1 MSGRTV
7 TFDEAVALALQTDPA
22 GRDLSLQ
29 DQALAADVDLARSAR
44 RPVLDLQLVPSQ
56 GYGLGFDQTTGQAVS
71 QGRTAVSVGGSG
83 RLLLYDGGRAR
94 AQVEAVQ
101 GARSALTLSGEDAR
115 RRTVL
120 AVAALYTQVLVD
132 QGLVALAE
140 ADLGAQAEQL
150 AQVRAFVQAGVR
162 PPADTLA
169 QRTSVAG
176 ARRTL
181 AAARQALL
189 VDRAALARALGLPA
203 SSDVV
208 AVPPPPSPDLPVAPG
223 PVRSDVAA
231 AAARVAA
238 ARLDVAAVRRDRA
251 PTVSVGAYAGTDF
264 SNLQTRDDA
273 VGGLETVPLFSQLS
287 SNRSASAF
295 ATLTVPLLDGRTT
308 AAREARARVAVS
320 QAELVAETARLDA
333 EAEAVQARARLD
345 GAAERLAAAE
355 EQATLAEAYAAVQLR
370 RYQLASGSLFE
381 WTDARARYVAA
392 AAAAEEARHLLW
404 LARVEARLTGG
415 GTV

>member
-1 MSGRTV
+1 M
-7 TFDEAVALALQTDPA
+7 A
-22 GRDLSLQ
+22 
-29 DQALAADVDLARSAR
+29 
-44 RPVLDLQLVPSQ
+44 
-56 GYGLGFDQTTGQAVS
+56 
-71 QGRTAVSVGGSG
+71 VGGSG
-83 RLLLYDGGRAR
+83 RLLVYDGGRAR
-94 AQVEAVQ
+94 AQVSAIA
-101 GARSALTLSGEDAR
+101 GARSALALNGEDAR
-115 RRTVL
+115 RRAVL

-140 ADLGAQAEQL
+140 ADLADQAEQL
-150 AQVRAFVQAGVR
+150 AQVRAFVGAGVR

-176 ARRTL
+176 ARRAL

-189 VDRAALARALGLPA
+189 VDRAALARALGPLAP
-203 SSDVV
+203 SDVV
-208 AVPPPPSPDLPVAPG
+208 AVPPPPSPSLPVTPG
-223 PVRSDVAA
+223 PVRPDVAA

-264 SNLQTRDDA
+264 SSLQTRDA
-273 VGGLETVPLFSQLS
+273 VGGLETVPLFNQLS

-308 AAREARARVAVS
+308 GAREARARVAVS
-320 QAELVAETARLDA
+320 EAELAAETARLAA
-333 EAEAVQARARLD
+333 ETEAAQARARLD

-355 EQATLAEAYAAVQLR
+355 EQAALAEAYADVQLR

-392 AAAAEEARHLLW
+392 AAAAEAARHLLW
-404 LARVEARLTGG
+404 LARVEARLTG
-415 GTV
+415 VAL